1 MQKGHLVTFL
11 LSPLEKDELFLKIQ
25 IIDSYWWGGWL
36 KTIQQFQKLLTF
48 WLNPGKKQAKL
59 KNLPNKSIIY

>member
-25 IIDSYWWGGWL
+25 IIDSYWGGGGW
-36 KTIQQFQKLLTF
+36 
-48 WLNPGKKQAKL
+48 KQYSNS
-59 KNLPNKSIIY
+59 KNC

>member
-1 MQKGHLVTFL
+1 MIYYLVSFL
-11 LSPLEKDELFLKIQ
+11 LSPLKKDELFLKIK
-25 IIDSYWWGGWL
+25 IIDSYWGGEGL

-48 WLNPGKKQAKL
+48 WLNPGNKQAKL